1 MQQLVA
7 KLVRVQNETR
17 GPTSCLILVR
27 RNPRVGSGIIRLKT
41 RIGGGRETV
50 GSFRGRNAVF
60 YRCRARG
67 VESSR
72 CLSASL
78 FVAEFTSFRAQ
89 PVNTTRVATA
99 RVTAVRRVVGAYA
112 RRNGD
117 ASCPVGQVGR
127 LGKMCLCMM
136 VLPPAGNDHSL
147 NF

>member
-1 MQQLVA
+1 M
-7 KLVRVQNETR
+7 KRDECGRR
-17 GPTSCLILVR
+17 GSV
-27 RNPRVGSGIIRLKT
+27 IIRTKT

-72 CLSASL
+72 CLSAGL

-99 RVTAVRRVVGAYA
+99 RVTAVRRMVGAYT
-112 RRNGD
+112 RRNGN
-117 ASCPVGQVGR
+117 ASGPVGQAGR
-127 LGKMCLCMM
+127 FDIITRKWSRMLECRAKDDEELYDREG
-136 VLPPAGNDHSL
+136 
-147 NF
+147 F